1 MNRFVTETLSREEAI
16 HRITSELGF
25 PWPVETEEQP
35 LSTVIGMRAGRDILS
50 LEEHPPFDRSLRD
63 GYALFSRDTTGAS
76 WGSPAFL
83 KVKGSIP
90 MGKTPDFALSPGEAA
105 GISTGGCLPEG
116 ADAVLMME
124 DSSILADTLEVRR
137 SLQSGENIIRR
148 AEEVRAGE
156 RLLEKGKLLDFRSIN
171 LLSSFG
177 FSNVPVIRA
186 RVAILSTGDELV
198 PPGTSPL
205 APGKIRDANGGMIA
219 AVLEDQGFTWRHLGI
234 VPDDPQ
240 QLNSRFSEALEED
253 DIIFLSGGSSV
264 SARDF
269 TSTTLESLKDPGLVV
284 RGLNISPG
292 KPTLVGGN
300 TRRRK
305 LAVGLPGHPL
315 SCAVVMWTFVL
326 PLLLALITGYESKE
340 DELFQKVELEVGKE
354 IFGRTGVEEF
364 FPARIEKNRIIPLI
378 GKSGYVGAMAR
389 AAGLARLPVERETVR
404 TGEKAE
410 VWLW

>member
-16 HRITSELGF
+16 LRIASGLDF

-35 LSTVIGMRAGRDILS
+35 LTNAVGMRTGRDILS

-63 GYALFSRDTTGAS
+63 GYALFSGDTTGAS
-76 WGSPAFL
+76 SGSPVFL

-90 MGKTPDFALSPGEAA
+90 MGETPGFALSRGEAA

-116 ADAVLMME
+116 ADAVLMLE
-124 DSSILADTLEVRR
+124 DSSILANTLEVRR
-137 SLQSGENIIRR
+137 SLQSGENIMRR
-148 AEEVRAGE
+148 AEEVRVGE
-156 RLLEKGKLLDFRSIN
+156 RLLEKGKLLDFRNIN

-177 FSNVPVIRA
+177 VSNVPVIRA
-186 RVAILSTGDELV
+186 QAAILSTGDELV
-198 PPGTSPL
+198 PPTTRPL

-219 AVLEDQGFTWRHLGI
+219 AILEDQGFTWKYLGI
-234 VPDDPQ
+234 VADDPG
-240 QLNSRFSEALEED
+240 QLKSRVSEALEEH

-269 TSTTLESLKDPGLVV
+269 TSATIESLKDPGLVV

-300 TRRRK
+300 SRRRK

-315 SCAVVMWTFVL
+315 SCAVVMWAFVL
-326 PLLLALITGYESKE
+326 PLLLALITGHESGE
-340 DELFQKVELEVGKE
+340 DELFQKIQLKVGKD

-364 FPARIEKNRIIPLI
+364 FPARIEKSHIIPLI
-378 GKSGYVGAMAR
+378 GKSGYVGSMAR
-389 AAGLARLPVERETVR
+389 AAGLVRLPVERETVR